1 MPVASSDDQGRQA
14 SWLQDD
20 QPARATAGQA
30 AVQKPVE
37 ESCTQ
42 SSTEMRAPLAPV
54 EARLTKLTA
63 ISSKRVDINAK
74 LHEIR
79 SACSGKFDIWVIDD
93 ELPLNQR
100 VVKADSVLTC
110 QMIVAYPGCP
120 QCGIPWPGS
129 HGNRTSV
136 LGQGH
141 KAFEHLTY
149 FRPCEANVAMPAL
162 AGCACK
168 CRFRQSREVAAG
180 GLQGDAGNLR

>member
-14 SWLQDD
+14 CWLQND
-20 QPARATAGQA
+20 QPARASVGQT
-30 AVQKPVE
+30 AVQEPVE

-42 SSTEMRAPLAPV
+42 CSSEMRAPLAPV
-54 EARLTKLTA
+54 EARPAKLTA
-63 ISSKRVDINAK
+63 LSPKRVDINAE
-74 LHEIR
+74 LHETR
-79 SACSGKFDIWVIDD
+79 SACSGEFDFWVVDD
-93 ELPLNQR
+93 ELPLNQH
-100 VVKADSVLTC
+100 VVKADGVLAC

-129 HGNRTSV
+129 HRNGAGV

-168 CRFRQSREVAAG
+168 GRFGQSREMSAG
-180 GLQGDAGNLR
+180 CLQGDAGDLG